1 MFIFRV
7 DDDISLCLL
16 ETNHAPLLFAIVDDN
31 RDYLRQW
38 MPWLD
43 STRSVETVA
52 AFCERTRQQFA
63 VGNGFVAGIWWR
75 DEICGV
81 VGHNR
86 VDWENRAAYLGYW
99 LSAKFQGR
107 GIMTRSCRA
116 LVSHTFSEM
125 GVNRMEIR
133 CATGNLKSCAVPK
146 RLGFRCEGVIRD
158 AEWLYDHFV
167 DHTIYGMLAGE
178 WHGSSES

>member
-1 MFIFRV
+1 MFDVRL
-7 DDDISLCLL
+7 DDDIALRLL
-16 ETNHAPLLFAIVDDN
+16 ENSHAAPLFAVVDGN

-43 STRSVETVA
+43 NTRDAETIA
-52 AFCERTRQQFA
+52 AFCERTRRQFA
-63 VGNGFVAGIWWR
+63 DGNGFVAGIWWR
-75 DEICGV
+75 GEICGV

-99 LSAKFQGR
+99 LSETFQGR

-116 LVSHTFSEM
+116 LIGHTFAEM
-125 GVNRMEIR
+125 GLNRVEIR
-133 CATGNLKSCAVPK
+133 CASANLKSRAIPE
-146 RLGFRCEGVIRD
+146 RLGFRCEGIIRD

-167 DHTIYGMLAGE
+167 DHAIYGMLAGQ
-178 WHGSSES
+178 WHNASES